1 MATDREALI
10 WRRRSNGRAAESGE
24 IERVLNEGGRGG
36 FAEGSRGGAR
46 AWILAH

>member
-36 FAEGSRGGAR
+36 LLRGVEGAPGLGF
-46 AWILAH
+46 